1 MDFVA
6 WYSVCERE
14 SQETFLFL
22 SFFDERLVREL
33 TGRTFL
39 VGLPTPVVI
48 IDFLHV
54 VGITVLP
61 EMSWRLE

>member
-6 WYSVCERE
+6 WYDVCERE

-39 VGLPTPVVI
+39 VGL
-48 IDFLHV
+48 HQ
-54 VGITVLP
+54 
-61 EMSWRLE
+61 